1 MTIEWQSY
9 EFHFRFPAL
18 AVSVLPLGSEI
29 IQPGSVV
36 EFELNLLWLNFVL
49 GHD

>member
-9 EFHFRFPAL
+9 EFDFRFAAL

-36 EFELNLLWLNFVL
+36 EFELNLLWFNFVL
-49 GHD
+49 GND